1 MPFLDSTYIGNAI
14 TDAKR
19 DALTPAG
26 AVITQYIAQADAVV
40 VAACARAGYTVDPA
54 NPPVGQAGALLKLA
68 ALFVYLTQAAP
79 MRRDVE
85 VSDQM
90 LKVLVDPEDI
100 ASGVLQLPGLTSSAI
115 GSIGGAALSSGTVAG
130 YQSCPVYS
138 VLNLSGF

>member
-1 MPFLDSTYIGNAI
+1 MSFLDSTYIGNAI

-26 AVITQYIAQADAVV
+26 VILTQYIEQADAVV
-40 VAACARAGYTVDPA
+40 VAACAKAGYTVAPA
-54 NPPVGQAGALLKLA
+54 NPPTGQAGALLKLA

-90 LKVLVDPEDI
+90 LKVLIDPDEI
-100 ASGVLQLPGLTSSAI
+100 ATGAIQLPGLTSSAI
-115 GSIGGAALSSGTVAG
+115 GSIGGAQLSNGRAG
-130 YQSCPVYS
+130 GYSTCPVYS
-138 VLNLSGF
+138 VFDLSGF